1 MLRCIIVPS
10 YNKICIGIKVFT
22 WIVLLPLIIAAAL
35 FFKPLLLGIAR
46 AALLVVHPHLSK
58 EERRA
63 RRALR
68 DARMMQKLIN
78 NSQCPSHAAEL
89 RAMASRG

>member
-1 MLRCIIVPS
+1 
-10 YNKICIGIKVFT
+10 VFL
-22 WIVLLPLIIAAAL
+22 WIALLPLFAAVAL

-68 DARMMQKLIN
+68 DARMLQKLIN

>member
-1 MLRCIIVPS
+1 MLRCIIVPW
-10 YNKICIGIKVFT
+10 YNYFRIGYNVFI
-22 WIVLLPLIIAAAL
+22 WIALLPLFAAVAL

-63 RRALR
+63 RRALH
-68 DARMMQKLIN
+68 DARMLQKLIN
-78 NSQCPSHAAEL
+78 NSECPSHAAEL
-89 RAMASRG
+89 RALAARG